1 MKNEMKTTRWFV
13 PSLVL
18 GCVFAFT
25 ACDNDDDV
33 TPPGGNVTTETVYS
47 NYTGTMQSLSVSTN
61 ADENEGATEGTLNVS
76 AEVANDTVHFA
87 AFPIKDIVRSIVND
101 DAMADQIVEA
111 VGDVPYKVGYEA
123 TLTAASDSIMMD
135 MNPQSLALDVTIPS
149 ATEGEE
155 AQPLHIEVKVSSV
168 ENGTYAVES
177 SDLKFQLYVEEVLMG
192 EGDAQTAVPGFNPTT
207 LDFVMQKESK

>member
-1 MKNEMKTTRWFV
+1 
-13 PSLVL
+13 
-18 GCVFAFT
+18 
-25 ACDNDDDV
+25 
-33 TPPGGNVTTETVYS
+33 
-47 NYTGTMQSLSVSTN
+47 
-61 ADENEGATEGTLNVS
+61 
-76 AEVANDTVHFA
+76 
-87 AFPIKDIVRSIVND
+87 
-101 DAMADQIVEA
+101 
-111 VGDVPYKVGYEA
+111 
-123 TLTAASDSIMMD
+123 MD